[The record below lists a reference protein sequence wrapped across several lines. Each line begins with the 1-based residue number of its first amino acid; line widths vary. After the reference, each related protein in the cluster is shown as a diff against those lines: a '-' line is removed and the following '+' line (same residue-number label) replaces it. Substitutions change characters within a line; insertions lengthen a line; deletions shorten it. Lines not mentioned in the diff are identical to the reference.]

1 MPYYILILLLQG
13 VCLYHIWKTG
23 RPYYWFF
30 VIIFL
35 PVVGSIVYIL
45 TQMVQKRE
53 VEQIQKELTSVINP
67 TKKINDLKAQLEFA
81 DTFQNRVNLADALLE
96 QGNYQEAIAH
106 YRDALSGNFSNDV
119 YVKIQLIR
127 AFHAQG
133 ERQWI
138 IQEAESIKTHP
149 DFMKSSASF
158 YYGLALDASGNSE
171 AAQAYFDNIDR
182 RYSNY
187 PERVQLAA
195 HYSDKGHIDK
205 AIEILDEV
213 LAEGATM
220 GRDSSKLHR
229 SALAE
234 ARKLRSSL

>member
-1 MPYYILILLLQG
+1 M
-13 VCLYHIWKTG
+13 
-23 RPYYWFF
+23 
-30 VIIFL
+30 IIFL
-35 PVVGSIVYIL
+35 PVVGGIVYIL

-96 QGNYQEAIAH
+96 QGNYQEAIDH

-127 AFHAQG
+127 AFHQHG
-133 ERQWI
+133 ESQWI
-138 IQEAESIKTHP
+138 IQEAESIKAHP
-149 DFMKSSASF
+149 DFMKSAASF
-158 YYGLALDASGNSE
+158 YYGLALDANGNSE

-187 PERVQLAA
+187 PERVKLAS
-195 HYSDKGHIDK
+195 HYSNKGNTEK

-220 GRDSSKLHR
+220 GQDSSKLHR
-229 SALAE
+229 TALAE
-234 ARKLRSSL
+234 ARKLRGSL